1 MGDKSRADVAPTA
14 GNGVRLGHGGL
25 GDDEALIELWARGR
39 EQSRRRHED
48 ARSERRRR
56 RRHLGASSLV
66 AAGLLALAGALVAQG
81 LDLDPPGEKLGF
93 AGDGEIVLT
102 AVGPERTVRDRPA
115 PDPGGSRQR
124 APRRPPIVPAP
135 GALKEASSYAQ
146 ARGGSVS
153 IAVVDTR
160 GRLRGQGEHRRYSS
174 ASVVKSMLLAAELRR
189 LEREGL
195 PLDAETESLLR
206 AMITYSDN
214 DAADTI
220 YYRVGDAGL
229 FEVARLAEMNGFTVA
244 GHWGNAQIT
253 AADMAL
259 MFSESKRVYGG
270 RHREFG
276 LGLLG
281 SIVSE
286 QSWGIP
292 AVARPRW
299 AVRFK
304 GGWVTTERGQLAHQA
319 AELRDGSRHI
329 AMAVLTDYQP
339 SMTYAMET
347 VRGIAERLLSQSA
360 DRGRSVARARGPR
373 GRPEQRPPDPGGQR
387 GA

>member
-14 GNGVRLGHGGL
+14 GNGVRLASGGL

-56 RRHLGASSLV
+56 RRHLGASALI
-66 AAGLLALAGALVAQG
+66 AAGLLVLAGALVAQG

-93 AGDGEIVLT
+93 SGDGEIVLT
-102 AVGPERTVRDRPA
+102 AAGSERAGGDRSPA
-115 PDPGGSRQR
+115 AHPGGARPP
-124 APRRPPIVPAP
+124 AERRPPIVPAP
-135 GALKEASSYAQ
+135 GALKEAWGYAQ

-160 GRLRGQGEHRRYSS
+160 GRLRGEDEHRRYSS

-195 PLDAETESLLR
+195 PLDAQTESLLR

-229 FEVARLAEMNGFTVA
+229 LEVARLAEMNGFTVA

-253 AADMAL
+253 AADMAR

-270 RHREFG
+270 RHREFA

-281 SIVSE
+281 SIVPE

-292 AVARPRW
+292 AAARPRW

-329 AMAVLTDYQP
+329 AIAVLTDYQP
-339 SMTYAMET
+339 SMSYATET
-347 VRGIAERLLSQSA
+347 VRGAAERLLSSSA
-360 DRGRSVARARGPR
+360 DRRRTATRARGRR
-373 GRPEQRPPDPGGQR
+373 GRPE
-387 GA
+387 

>member
-1 MGDKSRADVAPTA
+1 VTS
-14 GNGVRLGHGGL
+14 
-25 GDDEALIELWARGR
+25 ALI
-39 EQSRRRHED
+39 
-48 ARSERRRR
+48 
-56 RRHLGASSLV
+56 

-81 LDLDPPGEKLGF
+81 LDLDPPGAQRSF

-102 AVGPERTVRDRPA
+102 AAGPERTRGDRPA
-115 PDPGGSRQR
+115 SDPAR
-124 APRRPPIVPAP
+124 ADRAARRRPPLIPAP
-135 GALKEASSYAQ
+135 GALKEAWEYAQ
-146 ARGGSVS
+146 GRGGSVS

-160 GRLRGQGEHRRYSS
+160 GRLRGEDELRRYSS

-195 PLDAETESLLR
+195 PLDAQTESLLR

-214 DAADTI
+214 DAADSI
-220 YYRVGDAGL
+220 YSRVGDAGL
-229 FEVARLAEMNGFTVA
+229 SEVARLAGMDGFTVA

-253 AADMAL
+253 AADMAR
-259 MFSESKRVYGG
+259 MFHATKRVYAGS
-270 RHREFG
+270 HREFG

-292 AVARPRW
+292 AAARPHW

-304 GGWVTTERGQLAHQA
+304 GGWITTERGQLAHQA
-319 AELRDGSRHI
+319 AELRDGRRHV

-339 SMTYAMET
+339 SMSHATET
-347 VRGIAERLLSQSA
+347 IRGIAERLLASGQPAASRA
-360 DRGRSVARARGPR
+360 AARARG
-373 GRPEQRPPDPGGQR
+373 QRARQE
-387 GA
+387 

>member
-1 MGDKSRADVAPTA
+1 MGDNTRADVAPAA
-14 GNGVRLGHGGL
+14 GNGARLDQGDL
-25 GDDEALIELWARGR
+25 GDDERLVELWARSR
-39 EQSRRRHED
+39 EQARRRHAM
-48 ARSERRRR
+48 ARAERRRR
-56 RRHLGASSLV
+56 RRHHGASALT
-66 AAGLLALAGALVAQG
+66 ATGLLVLAGALVAQG
-81 LDLDPPGEKLGF
+81 LDLDPPGEERGI

-102 AVGPERTVRDRPA
+102 AEGSERTGGDRPA
-115 PDPGGSRQR
+115 SDPPAPGRR
-124 APRRPPIVPAP
+124 ALRRPSIVPAP
-135 GALKEASSYAQ
+135 GAFKEAWSYAQ
-146 ARGGSVS
+146 ARGGAVS

-160 GRLRGQGEHRRYSS
+160 GRLRGEAENRLYSS

-195 PLDAETESLLR
+195 PLDSGTESLLH

-214 DAADTI
+214 DAADSI

-253 AADMAL
+253 AADMAR
-259 MFSESKRVYGG
+259 MFSDLDRIFAGP
-270 RHREFG
+270 HREFG

-292 AVARPRW
+292 AAAGKQW

-319 AELRDGSRHI
+319 AELRNGSRHI
-329 AMAVLTDYQP
+329 AIAVLTDYQP
-339 SMTYAMET
+339 SMSHATET
-347 VRGIAERLLSQSA
+347 VRGVAERLLASP
-360 DRGRSVARARGPR
+360 PR
-373 GRPEQRPPDPGGQR
+373 GS
-387 GA
+387 